1 LVAALIAFGALMGF
15 GAALTAFGALMAFGA
30 ALMAFGAVTAFA
42 AGTGKAAG
50 ECTFAAFACGGFA
63 SLVMTVA
70 DALTGSAAFALRD
83 V

>member
-1 LVAALIAFGALMGF
+1 MAFGALMGF
-15 GAALTAFGALMAFGA
+15 GAALTAFGA
-30 ALMAFGAVTAFA
+30 ALMAFGALTAFA

-70 DALTGSAAFALRD
+70 DAFTGSAAFALRD

>member
-1 LVAALIAFGALMGF
+1 MAFGALMGF

-30 ALMAFGAVTAFA
+30 LTAFA

-63 SLVMTVA
+63 SLVTTVA
-70 DALTGSAAFALRD
+70 DAFTGSAAFALRD

>member
-1 LVAALIAFGALMGF
+1 MVAIGALMGF
-15 GAALTAFGALMAFGA
+15 GAALTAFGA
-30 ALMAFGAVTAFA
+30 ALTAFA

-63 SLVMTVA
+63 SLVTTVA
-70 DALTGSAAFALRD
+70 DAFTGSAAFALRD